1 MEEKTTV
8 AWQTCLINADQHR
21 IMVYLAIM
29 EAIMAIMEA
38 NHHTMEEEVIE
49 NIQLR
54 QNIHLVDPQEGAK
67 VI

>member
-1 MEEKTTV
+1 MEEKPTV
-8 AWQTCLINADQHR
+8 AWQTCLINADQPR
-21 IMVYLAIM
+21 IMVYL
-29 EAIMAIMEA
+29 AIMEA

-54 QNIHLVDPQEGAK
+54 QNIHLVDPQEEAK